1 MRLTLTFYGL
11 HSALA
16 MRYSF
21 KERMSMTK
29 ETLSL
34 KSKGDLTAPSTKA
47 VASTAINAGK
57 NPNKGKAKSPT
68 AATRLI
74 ESAIDNNAYVFIQL
88 RQGTGYRGLP
98 RKLDDSWLT
107 LENAD
112 IFGTKQNSHV
122 SELLIQLKDGSYIAH
137 IHFAE
142 SPEPSKQSDESLG
155 EQQ

>member
-1 MRLTLTFYGL
+1 MLTFTFYDL

-21 KERMSMTK
+21 NERISMTK
-29 ETLSL
+29 ETLTL
-34 KSKGDLTAPSTKA
+34 KSTGNLTVPSTKA
-47 VASTAINAGK
+47 VVATAINTGK
-57 NPNKGKAKSPT
+57 KPNKGNAKSPT
-68 AATRLI
+68 AAMRLI
-74 ESAIDNNAYVFIQL
+74 ESAIDNKAYVFIQL

-98 RKLDDSWLT
+98 KKLDDSWLT

-122 SELLIQLKDGSYIAH
+122 AELLIQLKDGSYIAH